1 MEQRLLL
8 LPFEDGLEKEP
19 RLLRLQQLVA
29 YALVTG
35 VRLAEPILQQLLLPL
50 RDENGEQAVEGVRA
64 FEAVKEVEGSPLEA
78 VREVR
83 QEADRLE
90 NGLK

>member
-1 MEQRLLL
+1 ME
-8 LPFEDGLEKEP
+8 EDECNLHYHP
-19 RLLRLQQLVA
+19 YQA
-29 YALVTG
+29 YEG
-35 VRLAEPILQQLLLPL
+35 EAENG
-50 RDENGEQAVEGVRA
+50 ENGEQAVEGVRA